1 MTLKSIALLSL
12 FMGASLVGAQ
22 ERPAQWDL
30 NACITYALANNLQL
44 QKARL
49 TYESTQ
55 ADSRQAKA
63 QLLPSLS
70 ASVGQQLNTGL
81 TSSGTA
87 TYTGSYGL
95 SSGLMLF
102 DGGKTLNTIKEQDLY
117 EKMANCSI
125 LATAKS
131 LQMSLL
137 QTYAT
142 ILYAEEAVHVYEQT
156 IEKSTYQ
163 LERGRALL
171 AAGSLAE
178 PDVALLE
185 SQLSTDTYQLVAARN
200 TLAATRLEMK
210 QLLELEPGEN
220 MVLVSPKV
228 DEASVLTPLASLTS
242 IYMTALEVMPG
253 IQSSK
258 LGVEAAQLNTAS
270 AKAGY
275 LPVLNLNGSLSTGNG
290 SVNQASLTSQLNDGL
305 SAGVGLTLSV
315 PIFSKRQTKTAV
327 EKARLNEQ
335 SVRLD
340 LQEAEKSL
348 LKEIESVYQEA
359 LSAQSQYL
367 AATNQ
372 VKAMQTSYNLIEQQ
386 YELGMKNTLDLLT
399 EKNNLLS
406 ATQQQMQYKY
416 LSVVAAQVLNLYQD
430 KPVSLQ

>member
-1 MTLKSIALLSL
+1 MTLKSIALLCL
-12 FMGASLVGAQ
+12 LMGATLVGAQ
-22 ERPAQWDL
+22 EKPTQWDL
-30 NACITYALANNLQL
+30 NACMTYALTNNIQL
-44 QKARL
+44 KKAKL
-49 TYESTQ
+49 TYESSQ
-55 ADSRQAKA
+55 ADTKQAKA

-70 ASVGQQLNTGL
+70 ASLGQQLNAGL
-81 TSSGTA
+81 TSSGAA

-95 SSGLMLF
+95 SSGMVLF
-102 DGGKTLNTIKEQDLY
+102 DGGKTLNTIKEQTLY

-137 QTYAT
+137 QTYAK
-142 ILYAEEAVHVYEQT
+142 ILYAEEAVRVYEQT
-156 IEKSTYQ
+156 VEKSTYQ
-163 LERGRALL
+163 FGRGQALL
-171 AAGSLAE
+171 AAGSMAA
-178 PDVALLE
+178 PDLALLE
-185 SQLSTDTYQLVAARN
+185 SQLSSDTYQLVAAKN
-200 TLAATRLEMK
+200 TLATVKLELK

-220 MVLVSPKV
+220 MILVTPKV
-228 DEASVLTPLASLTS
+228 DEATVLTPLAALTDL
-242 IYMTALEVMPG
+242 YETALNVMPG

-275 LPVLNLNGSLSTGNG
+275 LPSLNLSGSLSTGHG
-290 SVNQASLTSQLNDGL
+290 STNSASLSNQLNDGL

-315 PIFSKRQTKTAV
+315 PIFTKRQTKTAV

-335 SVRLD
+335 SLSLD

-372 VKAMQTSYNLIEQQ
+372 VKAMQTSYALIEQQ

-430 KPVSLQ
+430 KPISLQ